1 MKNQKLIITLGVV
14 TALTFI
20 VGCDSKP
27 STQADAAAKDTA
39 KKTEGVATEVGKA
52 VEGVKPAVEKA
63 VTDAK
68 NTATAA
74 ASEASA
80 KANSIIDQAK
90 ALVSQSKYTEALS
103 ALGNLSGLKLTDEQ
117 TKIVTSLKE
126 QIQKAMAAKAT
137 TDATGAAGN
146 LLKQ

>member
-1 MKNQKLIITLGVV
+1 MKNQKIIITLGVV
-14 TALTFI
+14 AALTFI

-27 STQADAAAKDTA
+27 ANEVDNAA

-68 NTATAA
+68 NTATDAA
-74 ASEASA
+74 AEASA

-103 ALGNLSGLKLTDEQ
+103 ALGNLSSLKLTDEQ

-146 LLKQ
+146 LLK